1 MKSLLLTGVAAAA
14 LMFMPE
20 AHAQSPSIAQPVV
33 PGFQTVVT
41 PGNGQAPYTSFTP
54 MGTSAN
60 PIYTTGGGTGSV
72 ASSVSVLA
80 TLGTPL
86 QATGNIC
93 TAASGAFF
101 TASTA
106 TVFVLI
112 QNPAANSATVY
123 LNYAGAAVTLGGPNI
138 SLAPGQSQ
146 LWSSGTGY
154 VPTGQINCSAS
165 AAATMS
171 VLYK

>member
-14 LMFMPE
+14 LMFMPK
-20 AHAQSPSIAQPVV
+20 AFAQPDIAQPVV
-33 PGFQTVVT
+33 PGFETTTV
-41 PGNGQAPYTSFTP
+41 PGNGQAPFTTFTP
-54 MGTSAN
+54 MGTSAH

-80 TLGTPL
+80 ALGTPL
-86 QATGNIC
+86 QTTGNIC
-93 TAASGAFF
+93 TTTSGALF

-112 QNPAANSATVY
+112 QNSAANSSTVY
-123 LNYAGAAVTLGGPNI
+123 LNYAGAAVSLGGPNI

-171 VLYK
+171 VVYK